1 MTSSPF
7 CWEAATSGKVGL
19 DNLRGVSQSVI
30 PWRESGPSDFL
41 QERCAMVWIEQKQ
54 EDTKGRAEEKG
65 MGRKVDHRGLGG
77 G

>member
-1 MTSSPF
+1 M
-7 CWEAATSGKVGL
+7 
-19 DNLRGVSQSVI
+19 I